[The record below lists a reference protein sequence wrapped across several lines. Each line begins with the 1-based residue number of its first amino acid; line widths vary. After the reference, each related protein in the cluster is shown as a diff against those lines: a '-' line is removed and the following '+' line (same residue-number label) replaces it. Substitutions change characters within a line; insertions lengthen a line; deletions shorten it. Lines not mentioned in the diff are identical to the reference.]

1 MISSLQEAPSI
12 GAAPPND
19 LMDIDDP
26 PIMQTRGPT
35 SLLSSTRAFDPFSIL
50 DPAFRG
56 SLLNNRSFFDTS
68 AELMERAPF
77 VSQPRELREIP
88 IEVKDGGNYNA
99 ASSGSGPR
107 IEDVTDTLNAE
118 GIRGTVILED
128 EDDNVIPLNVGGNRD
143 DTRPSAPQ
151 FDDMPDHANDIE
163 EEMIQAAIEA
173 SKRDVELQNIQVGFV
188 FSSLIWTYH

>member
-1 MISSLQEAPSI
+1 MISSLQEAPNI

-26 PIMQTRGPT
+26 PIMPTRGPT
-35 SLLSSTRAFDPFSIL
+35 SLLSATRAFDPFSIL
-50 DPAFRG
+50 NPAFRG
-56 SLLNNRSFFDTS
+56 SLLNSRSFFDTS

-77 VSQPRELREIP
+77 VPQPRELREIP
-88 IEVKDGGNYNA
+88 IEVEDGGNYNA

-107 IEDVTDTLNAE
+107 IEDVTDTVNAE

-163 EEMIQAAIEA
+163 EEMIRAAIEA
-173 SKRDVELQNIQVGFV
+173 SKRDAELQNIQVGIV
-188 FSSLIWTYH
+188 FSSHIWTYH